1 MEEKIKVIKV
11 EPKKEP
17 EVVMLNNEYKDLS
30 AAVGGLIQIVYPYSD
45 KVGLML
51 NDEGKLLGMEPNRSL
66 KDEDGNIYDVIAGT
80 FYVVGLDEENFGSLS
95 EELIEKYMKKFK
107 QPYLY
112 VQLGMGIMEIA
123 IETIGRDDK
132 RKTEDII
139 KKGQVIDFGPL

>member
-11 EPKKEP
+11 EPRKEP
-17 EVVMLNNEYKDLS
+17 EVVMLKNEYKDLS
-30 AAVGGLIQIVYPYSD
+30 AAVGGLIQVVYPYSD

-95 EELIEKYMKKFK
+95 DELIEKHMKEFK
-107 QPYLY
+107 QPYMY
-112 VQLGMGIMEIA
+112 VQLGIGVLEIP
-123 IETIGRDDK
+123 IHIVPPDDK
-132 RKTEDII
+132 RKTEEVI
-139 KKGQVIDFGPL
+139 KKGQVLDFGPL

>member
-30 AAVGGLIQIVYPYSD
+30 AAVGGLIQMVYPYSD

-80 FYVVGLDEENFGSLS
+80 FYIVGLDEENFGSLS

-112 VQLGMGIMEIA
+112 VQLGMGIMEIP

>member
-11 EPKKEP
+11 EPRKEP
-17 EVVMLNNEYKDLS
+17 EVVMLKNEYKDLS
-30 AAVGGLIQIVYPYSD
+30 AAVDGLIQVVYPYSD

-95 EELIEKYMKKFK
+95 DELIEKYMKEFK
-107 QPYLY
+107 QPYMY
-112 VQLGMGIMEIA
+112 VQLGMGVLEIP
-123 IETIGRDDK
+123 IHIVPPDDK
-132 RKTEDII
+132 RKTEEVI
-139 KKGQVIDFGPL
+139 KKGQVLDFGPL

>member
-30 AAVGGLIQIVYPYSD
+30 AAVGGLIQMVYPYSD

-112 VQLGMGIMEIA
+112 VQLGMGIMEIP

>member
-11 EPKKEP
+11 EPRKEP

-30 AAVGGLIQIVYPYSD
+30 AAVGGLIQVVYPYSD
-45 KVGLML
+45 KVGLMM

-80 FYVVGLDEENFGSLS
+80 FYVVGLDEEDFGSLS

-112 VQLGMGIMEIA
+112 VQLGMGIMEIP

-139 KKGQVIDFGPL
+139 KKGQIIDFGPL

>member
-1 MEEKIKVIKV
+1 VEEKIKVIKV

-112 VQLGMGIMEIA
+112 VQLGMGIMEIP

>member
-11 EPKKEP
+11 EPRKEP

-30 AAVGGLIQIVYPYSD
+30 AAVGGLIQVVYPYLD
-45 KVGLML
+45 KVGLMM

-80 FYVVGLDEENFGSLS
+80 FYVVGLDEEDFGSLS

-112 VQLGMGIMEIA
+112 VQLGMGIMEIP

-132 RKTEDII
+132 RNTEDII

>member
-11 EPKKEP
+11 EPRKEP

-30 AAVGGLIQIVYPYSD
+30 AAVGGLIQVVYPYSD
-45 KVGLML
+45 KVGLMM

-80 FYVVGLDEENFGSLS
+80 FYVVGLDEEDFGSLS

-112 VQLGMGIMEIA
+112 VQLGMGIMEIP

-132 RKTEDII
+132 RKTEDIV

>member
-1 MEEKIKVIKV
+1 
-11 EPKKEP
+11 
-17 EVVMLNNEYKDLS
+17 
-30 AAVGGLIQIVYPYSD
+30 
-45 KVGLML
+45 ML

-80 FYVVGLDEENFGSLS
+80 FYIVGLDEENFGSLS

-112 VQLGMGIMEIA
+112 VQLGMGIMEIP

>member
-17 EVVMLNNEYKDLS
+17 EGVMLNNEYKDLS
-30 AAVGGLIQIVYPYSD
+30 AAVGGLIQMVYPYSD

-112 VQLGMGIMEIA
+112 VQLGMGIMEIP

>member
-11 EPKKEP
+11 EPRKEP

-30 AAVGGLIQIVYPYSD
+30 AAVGGLIQVVYPYSD
-45 KVGLML
+45 KVGLMM

-80 FYVVGLDEENFGSLS
+80 FYVVGLDEEDFGSLS

-112 VQLGMGIMEIA
+112 VQLGMGIMEIP
-123 IETIGRDDK
+123 IEIIGRDDK

-139 KKGQVIDFGPL
+139 KKRQVIDFGPL

>member
-11 EPKKEP
+11 EPRKEP

-30 AAVGGLIQIVYPYSD
+30 AAVGGLIQVVYPYSD
-45 KVGLML
+45 KVGLMM

-80 FYVVGLDEENFGSLS
+80 FYVVGLDEEDFGSLS

-112 VQLGMGIMEIA
+112 VQLGMGIMEIP

>member
-30 AAVGGLIQIVYPYSD
+30 AAVGGLIQMVYPYSD

-95 EELIEKYMKKFK
+95 EELIEKYIKKFK

-112 VQLGMGIMEIA
+112 VQLGMGIMEIP

>member
-30 AAVGGLIQIVYPYSD
+30 AAVGGLIQMVYPYSD

-51 NDEGKLLGMEPNRSL
+51 NDEGKLLGMEPNRLL

-112 VQLGMGIMEIA
+112 VQLGMGIMEIP

>member
-11 EPKKEP
+11 EPRKEP
-17 EVVMLNNEYKDLS
+17 EVVMLKNEYKDLS
-30 AAVGGLIQIVYPYSD
+30 AAVDGLIQVVYPYSD

-95 EELIEKYMKKFK
+95 DELIEKYMKEFK
-107 QPYLY
+107 QPYMY
-112 VQLGMGIMEIA
+112 VQLGMGVLEIP
-123 IETIGRDDK
+123 IHIVPPNDK
-132 RKTEDII
+132 RKTEEVI
-139 KKGQVIDFGPL
+139 KKGQILDFGPH

>member
-11 EPKKEP
+11 EPRKEP

-30 AAVGGLIQIVYPYSD
+30 AAVGGLIQVVYPYSD
-45 KVGLML
+45 KVGLMM

-112 VQLGMGIMEIA
+112 VQLGMGIMEIP

>member
-1 MEEKIKVIKV
+1 
-11 EPKKEP
+11 
-17 EVVMLNNEYKDLS
+17 MLNNEYKDLS

-80 FYVVGLDEENFGSLS
+80 FYVVGLDEEDFGSLS

-112 VQLGMGIMEIA
+112 VQLGMGIMEIP

>member
-11 EPKKEP
+11 EPRKEP

-30 AAVGGLIQIVYPYSD
+30 AAVGGLIQVVYPYSD
-45 KVGLML
+45 KVGLMM

-80 FYVVGLDEENFGSLS
+80 FYVVGLDEEDFGSLS

-112 VQLGMGIMEIA
+112 VQLGMGIMEIL

>member
-30 AAVGGLIQIVYPYSD
+30 AAVGGLIQMVYPYSD

-112 VQLGMGIMEIA
+112 VQLGMGIMEIP
-123 IETIGRDDK
+123 IEIIGRDDK

>member
-30 AAVGGLIQIVYPYSD
+30 AAVGGLIQVVYPYSD
-45 KVGLML
+45 KVGLMM

-80 FYVVGLDEENFGSLS
+80 FYVVGLDEEDFGSLS

-112 VQLGMGIMEIA
+112 VQLGMGIMEIP

>member
-30 AAVGGLIQIVYPYSD
+30 AAVGGLIQMVYPYSD

-80 FYVVGLDEENFGSLS
+80 FYVVGLDEEDFGSLS

-112 VQLGMGIMEIA
+112 VQLGMGIMEIP

>member
-30 AAVGGLIQIVYPYSD
+30 AAVGGLIQMVYPYSD

-80 FYVVGLDEENFGSLS
+80 FYVVGLDEGNFGSLS

-112 VQLGMGIMEIA
+112 VQLGMGIMEIP

>member
-30 AAVGGLIQIVYPYSD
+30 AAVGGLIQMVYPYSD

-112 VQLGMGIMEIA
+112 VQLGMGIMEIP

-132 RKTEDII
+132 RKTGDII

>member
-1 MEEKIKVIKV
+1 MEEKMKVIKV
-11 EPKKEP
+11 EPRKEP

-30 AAVGGLIQIVYPYSD
+30 AAVGGLIQVVYPYSD
-45 KVGLML
+45 KVGLMM

-80 FYVVGLDEENFGSLS
+80 FYVVGLDEEDFGSLS

-112 VQLGMGIMEIA
+112 VQLGMGIMEIP

>member
-11 EPKKEP
+11 EPRKEP
-17 EVVMLNNEYKDLS
+17 EVVMLKNEYKDLS
-30 AAVGGLIQIVYPYSD
+30 AAVDGLIQVVYPYSD

-95 EELIEKYMKKFK
+95 DELIEKYMKEFK
-107 QPYLY
+107 QPYMY
-112 VQLGMGIMEIA
+112 VQLGMGVLEIP
-123 IETIGRDDK
+123 IHIVPPNDK
-132 RKTEDII
+132 RKTEEVI
-139 KKGQVIDFGPL
+139 KKGQILDFGPL